1 MNINLDKQTVT
12 KIFDYLRDGKFLSSN
27 IPNKNEKLLYE
38 YIQNHY
44 LELVEYF
51 EFINI
56 HLILK
61 DGYCYFAN
69 YDNKEN
75 KLQTIYELLDI
86 LSFLYNFNSS
96 FGVGFRFTISNIQDK
111 IKDNITL
118 DIKLKKIK
126 SLSGDTLHSK
136 ILSLL
141 NKLIKKGFLTL
152 ENEYLQQYIVL
163 NSYEYLVEFFDKIE
177 IRE

>member
-1 MNINLDKQTVT
+1 M
-12 KIFDYLRDGKFLSSN
+12 
-27 IPNKNEKLLYE
+27 
-38 YIQNHY
+38 
-44 LELVEYF
+44 
-51 EFINI
+51 
-56 HLILK
+56 
-61 DGYCYFAN
+61 
-69 YDNKEN
+69 
-75 KLQTIYELLDI
+75 DI
-86 LSFLYNFNSS
+86 VSFLYNFNSS

-141 NKLIKKGFLTL
+141 NKLIKKGFLAF
-152 ENEYLQQYIVL
+152 EDEYLQQYIVL

-177 IRE
+177 IKE